1 MLPSSQT
8 SPTTAINITN
18 VKSQMKKE
26 STKMPQMP
34 DSQSPIVAEE
44 DEGLR
49 MSPKGNQNT
58 PAALDEYKDI
68 EVVMVI
74 EKETPT
80 IKIDVTSDGAVE
92 GFEDQMGSHEDGL
105 DRNFHSSGIFLGTNP
120 AEIDTMI
127 ETDPI

>member
-1 MLPSSQT
+1 
-8 SPTTAINITN
+8 
-18 VKSQMKKE
+18 
-26 STKMPQMP
+26 MPQMP
-34 DSQSPIVAEE
+34 ASQSPKLGEE
-44 DEGLR
+44 DEDLR
-49 MSPKGNQNT
+49 MSPKGNEKT
-58 PAALDEYKDI
+58 PAPLDEYKDI

-80 IKIDVTSDGAVE
+80 IKIDITSDGAVE

-120 AEIDTMI
+120 AQIDSMI